1 MSDKTILSLEGLCT
15 GYGHGDAISDI
26 SLSLSTGEALCVVGQ
41 SGCGKST
48 LLKSVI
54 GVFDK
59 PVISGGDIVFDGCR
73 LSELSQKRRCALTT
87 SGMGFIF
94 QTPGAAFN
102 PIRSYKKQF
111 IETLKSHDKYDA
123 KSFLPSIKDV
133 FSRLGLQ
140 DCERI
145 LASCPYEMSGGMNQ
159 RIALALVI
167 LMQQKLLL
175 ADEPTSALDAVTRR
189 TVADELIAMR
199 TDCGIAQMI
208 VTHDFAL
215 ASYVADRIAVM
226 HCGRIVELAP
236 AKELVSSPLHP
247 YTRMLLEAVP
257 ALGGSIPTFSDA
269 PVQSAGK
276 LIEACAGHF
285 VLSEV

>member
-1 MSDKTILSLEGLCT
+1 M
-15 GYGHGDAISDI
+15 
-26 SLSLSTGEALCVVGQ
+26 
-41 SGCGKST
+41 
-48 LLKSVI
+48 
-54 GVFDK
+54 
-59 PVISGGDIVFDGCR
+59 
-73 LSELSQKRRCALTT
+73 
-87 SGMGFIF
+87 
-94 QTPGAAFN
+94 
-102 PIRSYKKQF
+102 
-111 IETLKSHDKYDA
+111 
-123 KSFLPSIKDV
+123 PSIKDV

>member
-1 MSDKTILSLEGLCT
+1 
-15 GYGHGDAISDI
+15 
-26 SLSLSTGEALCVVGQ
+26 
-41 SGCGKST
+41 
-48 LLKSVI
+48 
-54 GVFDK
+54 
-59 PVISGGDIVFDGCR
+59 
-73 LSELSQKRRCALTT
+73 
-87 SGMGFIF
+87 
-94 QTPGAAFN
+94 
-102 PIRSYKKQF
+102 
-111 IETLKSHDKYDA
+111 
-123 KSFLPSIKDV
+123 
-133 FSRLGLQ
+133 
-140 DCERI
+140 
-145 LASCPYEMSGGMNQ
+145 MSGGMNQ